1 VLAAAIARLE
11 ELVGFIVDAAA
22 GGDPAQQRVLDR
34 GDTVIYQ
41 RDIAYLQQSRDRLAQ
56 RT

>member
-1 VLAAAIARLE
+1 VDAAITRLG
-11 ELVGFIVDAAA
+11 ELVTFIVDAAA
-22 GGDPAQQRVLDR
+22 AGDPAQQLVQDR

-41 RDIAYLQQSRDRLAQ
+41 RGIAYLQQRRDALAQ